1 MGDTAIRVLTVA
13 RAAGNFKK
21 LENTEALFVSLVVS
35 SSSAV
40 LVGTS
45 SRLDK

>member
-1 MGDTAIRVLTVA
+1 MGATATRVLAVA

-40 LVGTS
+40 LVGYS